1 MLPPLAVANKRGD
14 AALYVVKTST
24 EAKKMADFAAQ
35 ADAVDGKEFDGTNPA
50 NLTKAFDQI
59 YSSITSSAKI
69 KVFSITD
76 TLSQWV
82 DPVKFAGA
90 ANGADITQYVTVK
103 NGSTTTPTSEYT
115 ATYSVDDSGKRT
127 VTVTFNG
134 TDGIVVEKTDVIDV
148 SFKVKPSDAA
158 YADYANGN
166 NYPDTGDANTGDV
179 SAGQRGYYSNADAKL
194 NYCVLTEVN
203 NVTSC
208 EPTEAEYPHPVVQVK
223 LGKIKITK
231 QWKGSGEHADSVTV
245 QLQRKAIDAST
256 DAENVDTI
264 TLNADNQWTAT
275 VGNLLPGYTYSVVET
290 SGDDRYD
297 VSYEGNN
304 TKLTKE
310 MVWSSKA
317 DAGTL
322 NATITNTRKTV
333 SLSNAIS
340 VKKNLTDR
348 EWKDSDQFSFTLEAK
363 NNAPL
368 PASCKDQ
375 QPCTV
380 TVNHDSTDHTKSFG
394 DITYNAGA
402 DTYTYYVTE
411 NSGNIAALH
420 YSQAEYQ
427 VVVAVCKKGTTNDWE
442 AVVESVTKTK
452 TDSGVEGAW
461 SEDKTQPMTFTNQY
475 ISASSLPLTGR
486 MGAERW
492 WQLAA
497 SGIGVLALLAVVA
510 ADQWRRKKRLS

>member
-1 MLPPLAVANKRGD
+1 M
-14 AALYVVKTST
+14 
-24 EAKKMADFAAQ
+24 
-35 ADAVDGKEFDGTNPA
+35 
-50 NLTKAFDQI
+50 
-59 YSSITSSAKI
+59 
-69 KVFSITD
+69 
-76 TLSQWV
+76 

-194 NYCVLTEVN
+194 NYCALTEVN
-203 NVTSC
+203 GVTSC

-231 QWKGSGEHADSVTV
+231 QWSDGNSKHANDSVTV
-245 QLQRKAIDAST
+245 QLQRKAIGAADST
-256 DAENVDTI
+256 AENVGNPI
-264 TLNADNQWTAT
+264 TLNAANNWTTTVDNL
-275 VGNLLPGYTYSVVET
+275 VPDYTYSVVET
-290 SGDDRYD
+290 SGDDRYA
-297 VSYEGNN
+297 VSYTGNN
-304 TKLTKE
+304 ADLTKE
-310 MVWSSKA
+310 MAWSSNA

-322 NATITNTRKTV
+322 NATIANTRKTV
-333 SLSNAIS
+333 SLNNAIS
-340 VKKNLTDR
+340 VKKNLTGR
-348 EWKDSDQFSFTLEAK
+348 EWKDSDQFDFTLEAE
-363 NNAPL
+363 NDAPL

-375 QPCTV
+375 QSCTV
-380 TVNHDSTDHTKSFG
+380 TVKHDSSSHTESFG
-394 DITYNAGA
+394 DITYNAGV

-411 NSGNIAALH
+411 NSGNITALH